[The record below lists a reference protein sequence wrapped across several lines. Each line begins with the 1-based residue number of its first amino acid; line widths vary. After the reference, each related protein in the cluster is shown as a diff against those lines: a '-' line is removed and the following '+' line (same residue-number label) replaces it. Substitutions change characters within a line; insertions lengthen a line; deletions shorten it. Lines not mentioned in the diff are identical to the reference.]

1 MSKTDPI
8 ADYLTRVRN
17 AVRAKHKKVDVPA
30 SSMKKELTRIL
41 VEQKFLEGYTL
52 IEDNKQGI
60 LRISLK
66 YYDSKSVLSGLRRV
80 SRPGIRQYKSAEQ
93 LPRVQNGLGVAI
105 ISTSKGLM
113 TNKQARKENVGGEV
127 VCYVW

>member
-17 AVRAKHKKVDVPA
+17 AVRAKHKKVEIPA
-30 SSMKKELTRIL
+30 SNMKKELTRIL
-41 VEQKFLEGYTL
+41 TEQKFFEGYTV
-52 IEDNKQGI
+52 IEDNKQGV

-66 YYDSKSVLSGLRRV
+66 YYDAKPVLSGLRRV
-80 SRPGIRQYKSAEQ
+80 SRPGIRQYKPAEE
-93 LPRVQNGLGVAI
+93 LPRVNNGLGVAI

>member
-30 SSMKKELTRIL
+30 SNMKKELTRIL
-41 VEQKFLEGYTL
+41 TEQKFFEGFTV
-52 IEDNKQGI
+52 IEDNKQNV

-66 YYDSKSVLSGLRRV
+66 YYDSKPVLSGLRRV
-80 SRPGIRQYKSAEQ
+80 SRPGIRQYKPAEE
-93 LPRVQNGLGVAI
+93 LPRVNNGLGVAI

>member
-17 AVRAKHKKVDVPA
+17 AARAKHKKVDVPA
-30 SSMKKELTRIL
+30 SSIKKELTRIL
-41 VEQKFLEGYTL
+41 TEQKFFDGYTVV
-52 IEDNKQGI
+52 EDNKQDI
-60 LRISLK
+60 IRISLK
-66 YYDSKSVLSGLRRV
+66 YHDGKIVLGGLRRV
-80 SRPGIRQYKSAEQ
+80 SRPGIRQYKSADE
-93 LPRVQNGLGVAI
+93 LPRVQNGLGIAI

>member
-30 SSMKKELTRIL
+30 SNMKKELTRIL
-41 VEQKFLEGYTL
+41 IEQKFVEGFTL

-66 YYDSKSVLSGLRRV
+66 YYDSKSVLSGIRRV
-80 SRPGIRQYKSAEQ
+80 SRPGIRQYKAAED

>member
-30 SSMKKELTRIL
+30 SSMKKELSRIL
-41 VEQKFLEGYTL
+41 TEQKFFEGYTL

-66 YYDSKSVLSGLRRV
+66 YYDAKPVLSGLRRV
-80 SRPGIRQYKSAEQ
+80 SRPGIRTYKPADE
-93 LPRVQNGLGVAI
+93 LPRVNNGLGVAI

>member
-17 AVRAKHKKVDVPA
+17 AARAKHKKVDVPA
-30 SSMKKELTRIL
+30 SSIKKELTRIL
-41 VEQKFLEGYTL
+41 TEQNFFDGYTVV
-52 IEDNKQGI
+52 EDNKQGI
-60 LRISLK
+60 IRISLK
-66 YYDSKSVLSGLRRV
+66 YHDGKIVLSGIRRV
-80 SRPGIRQYKSAEQ
+80 SSPGLRQYKAAED
-93 LPRVQNGLGVAI
+93 LPRVQNGLGIAI

-113 TNKQARKENVGGEV
+113 TNKQARKENVGGEI

>member
-30 SSMKKELTRIL
+30 SNMKKELTRIL
-41 VEQKFLEGYTL
+41 TEQKFFEGYTV

-66 YYDSKSVLSGLRRV
+66 YYDSKPVLSGLRRV
-80 SRPGIRQYKSAEQ
+80 SRPGIRQYKSAEE
-93 LPRVQNGLGVAI
+93 LPRVQNGLGVAL

>member
-17 AVRAKHKKVDVPA
+17 AARAKHKKVDVPA

-41 VEQKFLEGYTL
+41 IEQKFVESYTL

-66 YYDSKSVLSGLRRV
+66 YHDGKIVLGGLRRV
-80 SRPGIRQYKSAEQ
+80 SRPGIRQYKSAEE
-93 LPRVQNGLGVAI
+93 LPRVQNGLGIAI